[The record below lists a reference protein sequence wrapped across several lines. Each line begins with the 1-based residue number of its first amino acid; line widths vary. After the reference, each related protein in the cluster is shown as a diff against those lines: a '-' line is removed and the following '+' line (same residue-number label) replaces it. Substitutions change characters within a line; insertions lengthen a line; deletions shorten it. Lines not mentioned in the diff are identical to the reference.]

1 MTAAV
6 GHLFSHHASKLRHT
20 WWSAL
25 VSGLGSPTFFL
36 LAIGIGLG
44 SQISDADQAG
54 LGTETYLAFIGPGLL
69 ATNAMM
75 ISATEGMWPT
85 LALLQWQGVYRA
97 ILTTPMTA
105 AELAIGHTLWI
116 GVRATVAATL
126 YLVVLV
132 LFGVINSWLALFI
145 PFAAYLIGVA
155 HAAPLVGVSAHLL
168 QDGIYAMVNRAII
181 FPMFMFSGAFFPVS
195 DMPTVAAWAAR
206 LLPVWHGVELCRSLA
221 LGSADANDL
230 IHVAYLLVFSA
241 LGMWFAVF
249 RFRKHVTP

>member
-1 MTAAV
+1 VTAAV
-6 GHLFSHHASKLRHT
+6 GHLFSHHAMKLRHT

-44 SQISDADQAG
+44 SQISDANQAG

-85 LALLQWQGVYRA
+85 LALLQWEGVYRA
-97 ILTTPMTA
+97 LLTTPITA
-105 AELAIGHTLWI
+105 AELAVGHTLWI
-116 GVRATVAATL
+116 GVRATVAASC

-132 LFGVINSWLALFI
+132 LFGVVNSWLALLI
-145 PFAAYLIGVA
+145 PLAAFLIGIA
-155 HAAPLVGVSAHLL
+155 HAAPLVGLSAHMEHE
-168 QDGIYAMVNRAII
+168 GFYAIVNRVII

-195 DMPTVAAWAAR
+195 DMPAAAAWVVR
-206 LLPVWHGVELCRSLA
+206 LLPVWHGVELCRSLSLGTLEASDA
-221 LGSADANDL
+221 LHL
-230 IHVAYLLVFSA
+230 LYLMVFGA
-241 LGMWFAVF
+241 CGLAFAVF
-249 RFRKHVTP
+249 RFRKHVKP